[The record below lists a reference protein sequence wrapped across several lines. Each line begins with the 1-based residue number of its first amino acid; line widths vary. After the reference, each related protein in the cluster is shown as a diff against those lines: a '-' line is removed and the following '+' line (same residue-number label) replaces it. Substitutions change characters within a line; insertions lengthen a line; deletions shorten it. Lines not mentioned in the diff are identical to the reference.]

1 MEMDREQITFSK
13 RGQGTFV
20 TTDMDVITDLKESL
34 ADAQMHA
41 LITYMKKL
49 GFSDEAIVDS
59 LKRSLKE
66 VRES

>member
-1 MEMDREQITFSK
+1 M
-13 RGQGTFV
+13 